1 AAGSFMCVEDSAA
14 NTERRLVSRSTV
26 RGVSGALTDVLEAFD
41 PNKELSIDARKALTE
56 RLIRDA
62 NMNKRVEPKA

>member
-1 AAGSFMCVEDSAA
+1 MSLEDSAA

-56 RLIRDA
+56 RLIRDD
-62 NMNKRVEPKA
+62 NINKHFGHNP

>member
-1 AAGSFMCVEDSAA
+1 MIWTGRYDISGEVFDLSTGSFMSVEDSAA

-41 PNKELSIDARKALTE
+41 PNKELSIDARKALT
-56 RLIRDA
+56 
-62 NMNKRVEPKA
+62 

>member
-1 AAGSFMCVEDSAA
+1 MSVEDSAA

-41 PNKELSIDARKALTE
+41 PNKELSIDARKAPNVPV
-56 RLIRDA
+56 I
-62 NMNKRVEPKA
+62 RVENNDETFF